1 MIPLTDEEKKIRR
14 EQKVCYIWKNRF
26 STDDNHD
33 NKKYYKVRY
42 HCHFTG
48 EYRGAVHDICNLRN
62 KIPKEIH
69 VVFHNGSTSDYHFIL
84 KELAEGFEGQFQCL
98 GENTE
103 KYITFS
109 VPIKKQLD
117 NGKTI
122 IYKIRFINVL
132 SGLYLGNY
140 HDLYVQSDTLSLP
153 DVFDSFR
160 NKCIEKYELDPA
172 HFLSAPG
179 LA

>member
-1 MIPLTDEEKKIRR
+1 MRVFRR
-14 EQKVCYIWKNRF
+14 KRI
-26 STDDNHD
+26 
-33 NKKYYKVRY
+33 
-42 HCHFTG
+42 
-48 EYRGAVHDICNLRN
+48 
-62 KIPKEIH
+62 
-69 VVFHNGSTSDYHFIL
+69 
-84 KELAEGFEGQFQCL
+84 L

-140 HDLYVQSDTLSLP
+140 HGLYVQSDTLSLP